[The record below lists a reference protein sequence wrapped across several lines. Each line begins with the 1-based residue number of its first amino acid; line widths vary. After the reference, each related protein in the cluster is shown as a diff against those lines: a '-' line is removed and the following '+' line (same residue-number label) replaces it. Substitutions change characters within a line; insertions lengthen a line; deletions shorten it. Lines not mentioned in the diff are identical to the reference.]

1 MILEIELL
9 DTPTQ
14 AETLR
19 VSKFGSIVF
28 CWGGWWAGIGA
39 RLFMPSLI
47 PEEQKAAGF

>member
-1 MILEIELL
+1 MTLEIELL

-28 CWGGWWAGIGA
+28 CWGGGAGVGA